1 MSRVK
6 RNLIITFSIIGVFV
20 VLMIVFGVLFNVKKI
35 NVEIIESGSHVEA
48 YAFEKEEIIK
58 TSGVKAGE
66 NIVFRNYGIARDQ
79 LEKEYPY
86 GKFTIVRTFPSTIT
100 IYIQERKPVFKVL
113 NKRGEFEFYDE
124 ELKCVD
130 IQTPSNLSSYGL
142 DKVSTLSGADLD
154 LCGEMGL
161 FIDDPSFAK
170 KLTSI
175 IDGVYGAGETDIS
188 VMSDIII
195 DYDNVNKFELITLKW
210 RAISA
215 EKDNAGTFIIQGS
228 SFIED
233 KIFYAVDIYLKEI
246 REKAFYKSQLE
257 NVKIT
262 VLRNFNSEDKNIDY
276 ESSKKIIVSP
286 RET

>member
-20 VLMIVFGVLFNVKKI
+20 VLMIVFGVLFNVKTI
-35 NVEIIESGSHVEA
+35 NVEVIESGNRIESFA
-48 YAFEKEEIIK
+48 NEKDEIVKSSGIK
-58 TSGVKAGE
+58 MGE
-66 NIVFRNYGIARDQ
+66 NIVFRNYSTAKYN

-113 NKRGEFEFYDE
+113 NERGEFEFYDE

-130 IQTPSNLSSYGL
+130 IQTEVNLASQGL
-142 DKVSTLSGADLD
+142 DKVPTVYGVDLE
-154 LCGEMGL
+154 LCGTAGK
-161 FIDDPSFAK
+161 FISNKDFAT

-195 DYDNVNKFELITLKW
+195 GYDNVNKFEFITLKW
-210 RAISA
+210 RARQ
-215 EKDNAGTFIIQGS
+215 EDKDNAGTFIIQGS
-228 SFIED
+228 SYIKE
-233 KIFYAVDIYLKEI
+233 KIAYAVY
-246 REKAFYKSQLE
+246 
-257 NVKIT
+257 V
-262 VLRNFNSEDKNIDY
+262 
-276 ESSKKIIVSP
+276 
-286 RET
+286 